1 MSRRGGVAGRLSE
14 CCVLL
19 CVGAAC
25 IAVARCDTVWHF
37 GMGGGSIGGVLLV
50 PLGCKNSL
58 LVGSGFQQGQWKKQ
72 FMEPLQFP
80 HLRESLLVCN
90 EMMAAATCV
99 QT

>member
-1 MSRRGGVAGRLSE
+1 MSAVS
-14 CCVLL
+14 CCVLGLLALLWHGVTL
-19 CVGAAC
+19 CGTG
-25 IAVARCDTVWHF
+25 R
-37 GMGGGSIGGVLLV
+37 GSIGGVLLV

-80 HLRESLLVCN
+80 HLKESLLVCN
-90 EMMAAATCV
+90 EMMAPATCV